1 MSTKGKRDFRPKV
14 HFTPPKNWNNDPNG
28 LLYLDG
34 TWHLY
39 YQHYP
44 EAAHW
49 GPMHWG
55 HAVSKD
61 LLHWEH
67 LPIALYPDEV
77 GCIYSGSLVA
87 DKNNTTG
94 FGTHY
99 KDFGEEEKYPL
110 VAMYTS
116 HNMDTHLETQSIAY
130 SLDGGLHFEKYF
142 GNPVIENPG
151 LHNFRDPK
159 AFWNKK
165 KGCWSMVMAAED
177 RCYIYAS
184 KDMKV
189 WEKTGEFGP
198 GINKVST
205 VWECTDLFPV
215 ETENGEKWVV
225 MVSMMWPG
233 TQGRANTQYFVGD
246 FDGDTFHCTEPSKEP
261 LWIDFGF
268 DNYAGVTYNNYHKPI
283 FFGWGVNPRYANQT
297 PTGEI
302 AGMMTIARELSLV
315 KTEEGYR
322 LRTVP
327 FGIDALRTAAY
338 PIRDGVS
345 LFTESFGMKVK
356 GQTGKI
362 TLENEIG
369 QYVVIDVTE
378 DSICV
383 DRTHAGANDFAE
395 DFSKEEFSV
404 SRTARLA
411 KGDINMEV
419 LFDVSYLEVFADGG
433 LETAS
438 LAVYPDVPYGNVR
451 LEGDLQAEMYPLK

>member
-1 MSTKGKRDFRPKV
+1 
-14 HFTPPKNWNNDPNG
+14 
-28 LLYLDG
+28 
-34 TWHLY
+34 
-39 YQHYP
+39 
-44 EAAHW
+44 
-49 GPMHWG
+49 
-55 HAVSKD
+55 
-61 LLHWEH
+61 
-67 LPIALYPDEV
+67 
-77 GCIYSGSLVA
+77 
-87 DKNNTTG
+87 
-94 FGTHY
+94 
-99 KDFGEEEKYPL
+99 
-110 VAMYTS
+110 
-116 HNMDTHLETQSIAY
+116 
-130 SLDGGLHFEKYF
+130 
-142 GNPVIENPG
+142 
-151 LHNFRDPK
+151 
-159 AFWNKK
+159 
-165 KGCWSMVMAAED
+165 MAAED